1 MIMTLYSHLS
11 CLSKKSWSEMFSTG
25 CGVSF
30 LFCFPSAWNSI
41 SNLLAIKLN
50 PPMQCNNL
58 HLETFIFGKFSLPV
72 NQIGFICRYNFTRV
86 EQSSL
91 GICSKLPVLPRLNLK
106 HSINFMSL
114 TSQSTILHL
123 VAGGLFSRMDIS
135 AKRGCFILSENIRC

>member
-72 NQIGFICRYNFTRV
+72 NQIGFICRYNFY
-86 EQSSL
+86 QSSL

-106 HSINFMSL
+106 HSINFMSW
-114 TSQSTILHL
+114 TSQSTIFHPTSCPL
-123 VAGGLFSRMDIS
+123 ALFSRMDIS